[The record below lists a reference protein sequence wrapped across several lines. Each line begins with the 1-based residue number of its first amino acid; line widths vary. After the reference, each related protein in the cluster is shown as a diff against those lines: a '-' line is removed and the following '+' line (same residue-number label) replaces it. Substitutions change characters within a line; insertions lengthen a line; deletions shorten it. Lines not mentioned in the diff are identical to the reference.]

1 MKDLSIV
8 PPIGKLLN
16 REHIEIGKGLVKHSY
31 FIDKKFVNRN
41 NQITGGILATTLD
54 MLCGHALHTM
64 HKKKHA
70 NIELKTFFLSPAL
83 PGKFIGEGNVIKVGR
98 SVGFAESV
106 LRDDKEQEIARAS
119 ATFRI
124 FNQ

>member
-1 MKDLSIV
+1 MKDLTII
-8 PPIGKLLN
+8 PPIGELLK
-16 REHIEIGKGLVKHSY
+16 REHIEIGQGQVKHSY
-31 FIDKKFVNRN
+31 FFDERFANRN
-41 NQITGGILATTLD
+41 NQITGGILSTALD

-70 NIELKTFFLSPAL
+70 TIELKTFFLSPAL

>member
-1 MKDLSIV
+1 MKDLSVV

-16 REHIEIGKGLVKHSY
+16 REHIEIGKGFVKHSY
-31 FIDKKFVNRN
+31 FIDKKFANRN
-41 NQITGGILATTLD
+41 NQITGGILSTALD
-54 MLCGHALHTM
+54 MLCGHALHTI
-64 HKKKHA
+64 HEKKHA
-70 NIELKTFFLSPAL
+70 TIELKTIFLSPAL